1 VERDDERVRSLVD
14 PRLMDPDGEIVARAH
29 LAPDDLDQV
38 VAVLE
43 AMGAWSRLEREL
55 SEKAREYMRLG
66 DTDMRA
72 LRYLIA
78 AQRQGIIAT
87 PGMIAAHL
95 RISPA
100 ATTKLTDRLETG
112 GHIRRLPHPADRR
125 RIAIEVTET
134 TSASARA
141 SVGRSHARRFDAI
154 ASLTPED
161 RAAVLRFFDAL
172 TQAAE
177 GIEPGLAEG

>member
-1 VERDDERVRSLVD
+1 MD
-14 PRLMDPDGEIVARAH
+14 PRGELVAHGH
-29 LAPDDLDQV
+29 LAPGDLEQT

-43 AMGAWSRLEREL
+43 AMGAWSRLERDL

-78 AQRQGIIAT
+78 AQRQGVRTT

-95 RISPA
+95 GITPA
-100 ATTKLTDRLETG
+100 AATKLTDRLEAG
-112 GHIRRLPHPADRR
+112 GHIRRMADLTDRR
-125 RIAIEVTET
+125 RIAIEVTEA

-141 SVGRSHARRFDAI
+141 SVGRSHARRFDAV
-154 ASLTPED
+154 ASLSGDD
-161 RAAVLRFFDAL
+161 REAVLRFFGAL
-172 TQAAE
+172 TQASKVV
-177 GIEPGLAEG
+177 EPSRGAPHDGKPQS

>member
-1 VERDDERVRSLVD
+1 
-14 PRLMDPDGEIVARAH
+14 
-29 LAPDDLDQV
+29 

-43 AMGAWSRLEREL
+43 AMGAWSRLERDL

-78 AQRQGIIAT
+78 AQRQGVLAT
-87 PGMIAAHL
+87 PGMIATHL
-95 RISPA
+95 GITPA
-100 ATTKLTDRLETG
+100 ATTKLTDRLEAG

-125 RIAIEVTET
+125 RIAIEVTES

-154 ASLTPED
+154 ASLSAED

-172 TQAAE
+172 TRAAE
-177 GIEPGLAEG
+177 GIEPGLGEA

>member
-1 VERDDERVRSLVD
+1 MTEDGERVRSLVD
-14 PRLMDPDGEIVARAH
+14 PRLMDPAGEIVAHRH
-29 LAPDDLDQV
+29 LGTEDVEQV

-78 AQRQGIIAT
+78 AQRQGILAT

-100 ATTKLTDRLETG
+100 ATTKLTDRLHAG

-125 RIAIEVTET
+125 RIAVEVTES

-154 ASLTPED
+154 ASLSGED

-172 TQAAE
+172 TRAAE
-177 GIEPGLAEG
+177 GIEPGLGDA

>member
-1 VERDDERVRSLVD
+1 
-14 PRLMDPDGEIVARAH
+14 MDPAGELVAH
-29 LAPDDLDQV
+29 GKLPHDDVEEV

-55 SEKAREYMRLG
+55 SEKARDYMRLG

-78 AQRQGIIAT
+78 AQRQRILVT

-100 ATTKLTDRLETG
+100 ATTKLTDRLEAG
-112 GHIRRLPHPADRR
+112 GHILRMPHPADRR
-125 RIAIEVTET
+125 RIAIEVTES

-154 ASLTPED
+154 ASLSGDD

-172 TQAAE
+172 TRASE
-177 GIEPGLAEG
+177 GIEPGLGEG

>member
-1 VERDDERVRSLVD
+1 
-14 PRLMDPDGEIVARAH
+14 MDPHGELVAHRH
-29 LAPDDLDQV
+29 LAGDDVEQV

-43 AMGAWSRLEREL
+43 AMGAWGRLEREL

-78 AQRQGIIAT
+78 AQRQGVLAT
-87 PGMIAAHL
+87 PGMIATHL

-100 ATTKLTDRLETG
+100 ATTKLTDRLEAG
-112 GHIRRLPHPADRR
+112 GHIRRLAHPADRR
-125 RIAIEVTET
+125 RVVLEVTES
-134 TSASARA
+134 TSVSARA

-154 ASLTPED
+154 ASLSADD

-172 TQAAE
+172 TRSAE
-177 GIEPGLAEG
+177 GIEPGLGEA

>member
-1 VERDDERVRSLVD
+1 MRSLVD
-14 PRLMDPDGEIVARAH
+14 PRLTDPRGELVSYQGIAAE
-29 LAPDDLDQV
+29 DLEQI

-43 AMGAWSRLEREL
+43 AMVAWSARERSL
-55 SEKAREYMRLG
+55 SEKARAYMRLG

-78 AQRQGIIAT
+78 AQRQGVLAT
-87 PGMIAAHL
+87 PGTIAAHL
-95 RISPA
+95 GISPA
-100 ATTKLTDRLETG
+100 AATKLTDRLEAG
-112 GHIRRLPHPADRR
+112 GHIRRVRDSADRR
-125 RIAIEVTET
+125 RIAIEVTES

-154 ASLTPED
+154 ASLSAGD

-172 TQAAE
+172 IESAE
-177 GIEPGLAEG
+177 AIDPETGEA